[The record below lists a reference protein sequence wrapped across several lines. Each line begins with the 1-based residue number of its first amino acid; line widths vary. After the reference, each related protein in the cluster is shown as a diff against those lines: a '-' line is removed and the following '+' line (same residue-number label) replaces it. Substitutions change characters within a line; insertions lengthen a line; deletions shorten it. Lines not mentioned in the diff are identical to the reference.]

1 MYPIDYKFSDIWEF
15 MIALYA
21 YSEVKE
27 GKFSHRHLFCLKL
40 LHEATDIKVLYD
52 IHVKRADAAWSNSS

>member
-1 MYPIDYKFSDIWEF
+1 

-21 YSEVKE
+21 YSEVKK
-27 GKFSHRHLFCLKL
+27 GKFAHRHLFCLKL

-52 IHVKRADAAWSNSS
+52 KIKRSDAAWSNSS